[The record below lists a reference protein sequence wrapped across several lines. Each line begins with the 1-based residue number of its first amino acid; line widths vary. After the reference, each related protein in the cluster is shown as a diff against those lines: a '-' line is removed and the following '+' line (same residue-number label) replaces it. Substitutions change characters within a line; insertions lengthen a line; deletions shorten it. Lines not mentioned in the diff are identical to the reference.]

1 MGRARA
7 FTLIEIMICIALLA
21 IFLSI
26 AIHRADTGGWLSQEA
41 DYRFALRSARLQLEE
56 LRAQPFDSLPPQQVK
71 VGRDGWVQLAHGQL
85 VPGSVR
91 CPSEIKTI
99 DEPRGRVQ
107 LDAPVGQK
115 VTVDYAYFVGDQGE
129 AHTVPS
135 SAPYRITLRNS
146 PVVKVDR
153 VHAYR
158 GGQSRTVSCRQFGDQ
173 LEFGPDMA
181 GQVVS
186 VDYSGARVRNQVS
199 GSFLDER
206 LAASSTPQNN
216 RLLYVKEAY
225 GQQGTTRMQLTL
237 VKSR

>member
-7 FTLIEIMICIALLA
+7 FTLIEIMICIALFA
-21 IFLSI
+21 IFFSI

-41 DYRFALRSARLQLEE
+41 DYRFALRNARLQLED
-56 LRAQPFDSLPPQQVK
+56 LRALPFDSLPPQQVK

-85 VPGSVR
+85 VPGSLR
-91 CPSEIKTI
+91 CRSQVKAL
-99 DEPRGRVQ
+99 DEQRGRVQ
-107 LDAPVGQK
+107 LKAAAGQT
-115 VTVDYAYFVGDQGE
+115 VLVDYAYYAGDQGE
-129 AHTVPS
+129 AHTIPS

-158 GGQSRTVSCRQFGDQ
+158 GSQSRTVSCRQFGDQ

-199 GSFLDER
+199 GIFLDDR
-206 LAASSTPQNN
+206 LSPSDQPQNT
-216 RLLYVKEAY
+216 RLLCVKEAY
-225 GQQGTTRMQLTL
+225 GQPGTTRMQLTL

>member
-7 FTLIEIMICIALLA
+7 FTLIEIMICIALLS
-21 IFLSI
+21 IFFSI
-26 AIHRADTGGWLSQEA
+26 AVQRADTGGWLSQEA

-56 LRAQPFDSLPPQQVK
+56 LRALPFDSLPPQQVK

-91 CPSEIKTI
+91 CLSEVKSV
-99 DEPRGRVQ
+99 DEQQGRVQ
-107 LDAPVGQK
+107 VGASVGQT
-115 VTVDYAYFVGDQGE
+115 VLVDYAYFVGDQGE

-146 PVVKVDR
+146 PVVQVDR

-158 GGQSRTVSCRQFGDQ
+158 GSQTRTVGCRQLGDQ
-173 LEFGPDMA
+173 LEFAADLA

-199 GSFLDER
+199 GIFLDDR
-206 LAASSTPQNN
+206 LAPSLKPQDT

-225 GQQGTTRMQLTL
+225 GQQGTTQMQLTL